1 VIYLEVTDLKTVTKS
16 KLYEAMF
23 LVDSALAA
31 SDWDGINVAIKKIL
45 KKEKAK
51 VLYMKKWDERKLAYD
66 IRRVSRGT
74 YILCYFKAPGSV
86 IQQVERDVQ
95 LSEKIMR
102 VLILRADHINEKDIE
117 KQIPV
122 VTPEQRPEQVT
133 TETEKSAGTEETFP
147 EQDTAAFSF
156 NEDLE
161 QPDQTEDTT
170 DYETNI
176 EKEQEQTQ

>member
-1 VIYLEVTDLKTVTKS
+1 MKKWRIGVLSSGGDCP
-16 KLYEAMF
+16 
-23 LVDSALAA
+23 
-31 SDWDGINVAIKKIL
+31 GINAAIKKIL
-45 KKEKAK
+45 KKAKAK

-117 KQIPV
+117 TQIPAV
-122 VTPEQRPEQVT
+122 APEQRPEQVT
-133 TETEKSAGTEETFP
+133 TETEKSADTEETSP
-147 EQDTAAFSF
+147 EQDTAVLSF
-156 NEDLE
+156 DENIE
-161 QPDQTEDTT
+161 QPDQLEDTT